1 MKSEEG
7 KEKQVS
13 NTVTREHLGGREV
26 VLKIYPEPK
35 NMKSVSLLSEKRN
48 DVATAAAANRCRL
61 LRVSYVLSSYIHI
74 SFNSHNISKR

>member
-7 KEKQVS
+7 KVS

-26 VLKIYPEPK
+26 VLKIYPETT

-48 DVATAAAANRCRL
+48 DVATAATANRCRL

-74 SFNSHNISKR
+74 SFNSHNNSKR